1 MAFAR
6 LEMHVTVKEKIKNI
20 YLKYRPGQ
28 CAKAGIKKIL
38 GYYRLYF

>member
-6 LEMHVTVKEKIKNI
+6 LEMHVTFKEEIKKI

-28 CAKAGIKKIL
+28 WAKAGIVKIL
-38 GYYRLYF
+38 GCVML